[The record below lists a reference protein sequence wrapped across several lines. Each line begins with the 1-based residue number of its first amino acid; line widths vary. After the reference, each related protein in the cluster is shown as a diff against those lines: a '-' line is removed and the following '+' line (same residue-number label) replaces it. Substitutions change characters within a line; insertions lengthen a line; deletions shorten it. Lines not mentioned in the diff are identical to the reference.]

1 MNRITKFGVAAVLL
15 AGTAGTAPA
24 QMLRSPVFVFQ
35 PGVVTVNAISAPT
48 GVTSSSGF
56 NLRFV
61 TVIPTSSNY
70 LSLVFGTTWT
80 PNGVGANTGD
90 NTLKAFYGGIIPIA
104 QVGSLTSGWFSL
116 SIDPLG
122 LIHPVS
128 YGTHA
133 YSHDFVLEGALSLN
147 VGSKMFPNMGAWSNL
162 GVYFLVDQQLTHVKD
177 AAGNSDYWNPAL
189 LYGLSLPLAP
199 WGK

>member
-1 MNRITKFGVAAVLL
+1 MNRFVKVGAAAVLL
-15 AGTAGTAPA
+15 AGTAGTASA
-24 QMLRSPVFVFQ
+24 QMLKSPVFVFQ

-48 GVTSSSGF
+48 GVSSSSGF

-61 TVIPTSSNY
+61 TVIPTASNY
-70 LSLVFGTTWT
+70 FSLVFGTTWQ
-80 PNGVGANTGD
+80 PNGIGANTGA
-90 NTLKAFYGGIIPIA
+90 NAPGFFYGGIIPIPI
-104 QVGSLTSGWFSL
+104 VGSASTGWLSL

-122 LIHPVS
+122 LFHGVS

-147 VGSKMFPNMGAWSNL
+147 VGNKMFPNMGAWSNL
-162 GVYFLVDQQLTHVKD
+162 GIYFLVDQQLTHMKD
-177 AAGNSDYWNPAL
+177 ASGKSDYWNPAL
-189 LYGLSLPLAP
+189 LYGVSLPIAP